1 MFNQT
6 PLGLTQG
13 IDEFKCMNVHAVL
26 LKNFHLPLNAESNC
40 DKFRILIKLQVPGQT
55 LKLS

>member
-1 MFNQT
+1 
-6 PLGLTQG
+6 
-13 IDEFKCMNVHAVL
+13 MNVHAVL